1 MKTKVM
7 TKQDEIEV
15 LQSLKGDTYFSQFFT
30 SNDIDQMCQNIRNDF
45 PIELGCQ
52 FTMAAESFKKQ
63 LSESKA
69 ENESAIKKNIF
80 QIIDL
85 YNGNVPADL
94 YKVLSS
100 QIDIKDII
108 NHKREMNYSLNVI
121 EIEYLV
127 TLMNNL

>member
-7 TKQDEIEV
+7 TKEDEIKV
-15 LQSLKGDTYFSQFFT
+15 LQSLDGDTYFSQYFT
-30 SNDIDQMCQNIRNDF
+30 SYDIGQMCQNIRNDF

-52 FTMAAESFKKQ
+52 FTMAAESLKKQ
-63 LSESKA
+63 LAESKA
-69 ENESAIKKNIF
+69 ENESAIKKNVF

-85 YNGNVPADL
+85 YNGNVPTDL

-100 QIDIKDII
+100 QIDVKDII

-127 TLMNNL
+127 TLMNKQ

>member
-15 LQSLKGDTYFSQFFT
+15 LQSLKGYTYFSQFFT

-52 FTMAAESFKKQ
+52 FTMAAESLKKQ

-69 ENESAIKKNIF
+69 ENESAIKKNVF

-85 YNGNVPADL
+85 YNGNVPTDL

-108 NHKREMNYSLNVI
+108 NHKRGMNYTLNVI

>member
-52 FTMAAESFKKQ
+52 FTMAAESLKKQ

-69 ENESAIKKNIF
+69 ENE
-80 QIIDL
+80 
-85 YNGNVPADL
+85 
-94 YKVLSS
+94 
-100 QIDIKDII
+100 
-108 NHKREMNYSLNVI
+108 
-121 EIEYLV
+121 
-127 TLMNNL
+127 